1 MDQSKFKE
9 VEEKYNELKERL
21 NSGALQPEE
30 IKKELKKMMVV
41 DEDGKYWMIGAK
53 TGKWYFHDGT
63 DWKERDPYEKKEE
76 EAEAEDVEGTISLS
90 LPGTDSMESE
100 KHQDDEAEAVVE
112 VRSMDEEAGE
122 EIPVESEE
130 KDEPYTEPYPL
141 GEKEEEQ
148 EDVLEVP
155 SIDEKARAELLEE
168 IKEEDEPYSEPY
180 TLGEEEEEAVVEV
193 PSIDEETRAK
203 ILEEAIE
210 KDEPYTEPYTIEEK
224 EEEEIGEEPRVDVEE
239 KSDLYERPYT
249 IEEEE
254 TIVELSDEAV
264 EAEARLEVEE
274 KVEPFP
280 KKEEA
285 PSPPPPPTPPIKKI
299 VKPKTV
305 EKKDELVITSIKM
318 TSLIFFLGGLGLIL
332 GVLLGAGFGIFK
344 TLIPTLREHIPA
356 ILNDTRGGIPGG
368 LIFAGIGGIGGF
380 FISAAAAV
388 ILSGTYSLIAYLFGG
403 IRLKIKQ
410 KK

>member
-9 VEEKYNELKERL
+9 VEQKYNDLKERL
-21 NSGALQPEE
+21 NYGALNPEE

-63 DWKERDPYEKKEE
+63 DWKEGNPYEKEEE
-76 EAEAEDVEGTISLS
+76 EAEIEDIEGTISLS

-100 KHQDDEAEAVVE
+100 ERQDDEE
-112 VRSMDEEAGE
+112 VGE
-122 EIPVESEE
+122 EILVEAEE
-130 KDEPYTEPYPL
+130 KDEPYTDTEPYP
-141 GEKEEEQ
+141 
-148 EDVLEVP
+148 
-155 SIDEKARAELLEE
+155 
-168 IKEEDEPYSEPY
+168 
-180 TLGEEEEEAVVEV
+180 LGEEEEEAVVEV
-193 PSIDEETRAK
+193 PSIDEEAGGE
-203 ILEEAIE
+203 ILVEAEE
-210 KDEPYTEPYTIEEK
+210 KDEPYTDTEPYSLGEEEEEAVVEIPSIDEETRAEILKEVKVKAEPYVEPFTIEEK
-224 EEEEIGEEPRVDVEE
+224 DEEEAGEETRVDVEENSELYARPYPLRDEETVVELIDEEVAAETRVDVEE
-239 KSDLYERPYT
+239 KAKPYT
-249 IEEEE
+249 
-254 TIVELSDEAV
+254 
-264 EAEARLEVEE
+264 
-274 KVEPFP
+274 

-285 PSPPPPPTPPIKKI
+285 AAPPIPPMKKVI
-299 VKPKTV
+299 IPKTV

-318 TSLIFFLGGLGLIL
+318 SSLIFFLGGLGLIL

-344 TLIPTLREHIPA
+344 TFLPTLQESVPA
-356 ILNDTRGGIPGG
+356 ILNDTRGGIAGG

-388 ILSGTYSLIAYLFGG
+388 IVSGTYSLIAYLFGG